1 VSEEQDGAAWVL
13 LVEDEE
19 DDAELIARAFRRAGI
34 ANPLERVVDGDA
46 AVARLGDLARLP
58 PTLVLLD
65 LKLPRR
71 CGFEVL
77 EWLRAGGGGEA
88 ARRVPVV
95 VLTSSDQERD
105 VRRAYDL
112 GANLYLVKPVGAPAL
127 LRMAQNLDGYWLQLN
142 RAANPVGA

>member
-1 VSEEQDGAAWVL
+1 MTEEQDGTPWVL

-34 ANPLERVVDGDA
+34 VNPLERAVDGDA
-46 AVARLGDLARLP
+46 AVARLGDSLRAP

-71 CGFEVL
+71 SGFEVL
-77 EWLRAGGGGEA
+77 EWLRGGGGGEA
-88 ARRVPVV
+88 ARRVTVV

-112 GANLYLVKPVGAPAL
+112 GANSYLVKPVGAPAL
-127 LRMAQNLDGYWLQLN
+127 LDMAQRLGGYWLRLN
-142 RAANPVGA
+142 RAANPAGA